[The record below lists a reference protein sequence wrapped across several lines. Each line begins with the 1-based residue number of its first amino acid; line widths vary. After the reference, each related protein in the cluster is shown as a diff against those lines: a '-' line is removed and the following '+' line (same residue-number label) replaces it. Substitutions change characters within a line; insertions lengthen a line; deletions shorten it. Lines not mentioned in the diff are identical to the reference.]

1 MNGDN
6 RKAGEDRRKASHR
19 RLFAGTVAFVTSP
32 ITMIAGVLLTV
43 AMLATPHYLDTMEQE
58 IFEGELLFSICSGFF
73 SRSARDRTPRRPPL
87 L

>member
-6 RKAGEDRRKASHR
+6 RKADDDRRKATHR

-58 IFEGELLFSICSGFF
+58 IFEGELLFSICSGF
-73 SRSARDRTPRRPPL
+73 SRSARDRTPQRPPL